1 MNELNREQIVKA
13 LECCASDGCE
23 FCPNSRMPAAA
34 NCVLFTMGNALSL
47 INELTEENARL
58 RAQNETL
65 EIIEKDLRFR
75 NNELQKA
82 NEGLAKNCEELEIEG
97 DELRE
102 RIANLKKSYA
112 DYEETTGLKQ
122 ARADTV
128 RKMHSEIK
136 DRCIK
141 GGIYPAF
148 VARTIDEIAE
158 EMLEGIE

>member
-1 MNELNREQIVKA
+1 MELKRENIIKA
-13 LECCASDGCE
+13 LECCISRNLADYHH
-23 FCPNSRMPAAA
+23 CPYAPENECHRL
-34 NCVLFTMGNALSL
+34 VLTNALSL
-47 INELTEENARL
+47 INELTEENERL

-128 RKMHSEIK
+128 RKMQTALWANLSPYSNYTTAEV
-136 DRCIK
+136 
-141 GGIYPAF
+141 GSL
-148 VARTIDEIAE
+148 IDQIAK
-158 EMLEGIE
+158 EMLEGTK